1 MNRKDAGFTLIELLV
16 SLTLIGIVITGVT
29 TLFTSIQSVQR
40 RTAYMETATR
50 EAQRQMESLRNN
62 NYNNLAVGQT
72 IDFTNQLPSTLRGP
86 SGTVTVSEPSPGLK
100 RVDINV
106 SYYEG
111 DQQQQ
116 VNLSSLVGILGITQ

>member
-1 MNRKDAGFTLIELLV
+1 MNQKETGFTLVELLV
-16 SLTLIGIVITGVT
+16 SITLIGVVITAVT

-62 NYNNLAVGQT
+62 NYNNLTAGQT
-72 IDFTNQLPSTLRGP
+72 IDFTDDLPSTLQNP
-86 SGTVTVSEPSPGLK
+86 SGTVTVSEPDPGLK
-100 RVDINV
+100 RVDIQV
-106 SYYEG
+106 IYYEG
-111 DQQQQ
+111 EQQQQ